1 MGGDT
6 LIIEAIALPGK
17 AGLQITGQLGDVMK
31 ESANIALSWV
41 KQYALKH
48 ALVDEKWFENRHIHL
63 HVPEGATPKDGP
75 SAGITMAIALLS
87 LIKNKPIKKNIA
99 MTGELSL
106 TGQVLAIGGL
116 REKTVAAIR
125 NQIKQIIIPKSNLR
139 DLDEIPEIVKNKVV
153 FSPVRS
159 FEEVIDLL
167 F

>member
-6 LIIEAIALPGK
+6 LIIEAIALQGK

-48 ALVDEKWFENRHIHL
+48 ALVDEKWFENKHIHL